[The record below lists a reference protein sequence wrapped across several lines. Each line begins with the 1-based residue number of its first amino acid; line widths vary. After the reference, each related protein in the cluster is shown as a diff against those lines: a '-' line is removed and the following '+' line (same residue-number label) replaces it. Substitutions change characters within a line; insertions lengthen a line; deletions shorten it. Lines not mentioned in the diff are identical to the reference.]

1 MNKYNLT
8 DLQVQKIEAFCA
20 DTAMLEAVEKVLLA
34 GIYEHGRVHKD
45 YAGDPLVNGAYS
57 LASLALINPI
67 PAEVVGNQ
75 VMAQFAGINAMH
87 NAFKELNSIKLPKPG
102 KKQAEVNEA
111 V

>member
-34 GIYEHGRVHKD
+34 GI
-45 YAGDPLVNGAYS
+45 
-57 LASLALINPI
+57 PI
-67 PAEVVGNQ
+67 PAEMVGVQ

-87 NAFKELNSIKLPKPG
+87 NAFKELNSIKLPKPE
-102 KKQAEVNEA
+102 KKKAEVNEA